1 MSLDPHL
8 DHAAEDRDGS
18 RPRPPDDAA
27 LAALTGLTDTGTLSM
42 EPGQEPIRTLLW
54 TAATERPLEEVAA
67 LVSLLRRTG
76 EVPSPGDEALRA
88 AAVARPL
95 EEVMQLVAL
104 LHEPPHEF
112 DEADTTLRA
121 AAVGRPIEDV
131 AELVNIFGGDEG
143 ESARSM
149 ARPGVT
155 ADAAAADAV
164 ETDTTE
170 AGDDRDGDARADA
183 PARAIR
189 RAGIA
194 AAFSR
199 PAPASASAPAPA
211 PAAAAAA
218 AAAAAGVRPQRRAG
232 KTAVPAPASALR
244 SVLRW
249 PTVALLV
256 VCAVLHLPTDYT
268 RLGSGSVADV
278 LSLALTVVCLV
289 SAVWLAVRDSV
300 RLWVAGAS
308 AALAV
313 VVAQAVSAVVGMDL
327 LSSSLGTFP
336 GASVVAVV
344 CAVAA
349 VGLAGTALT
358 LRRQAAVAA
367 RA

>member
-8 DHAAEDRDGS
+8 DPATEDRDES
-18 RPRPPDDAA
+18 RPRTPDAAA
-27 LAALTGLTDTGTLSM
+27 LAALTGLTDSATLSL

-54 TAATERPLEEVAA
+54 TAATARPLEEVAA

-131 AELVNIFGGDEG
+131 AELVTIFGGDEA
-143 ESARSM
+143 ETT
-149 ARPGVT
+149 RP
-155 ADAAAADAV
+155 AAADRAA
-164 ETDTTE
+164 E
-170 AGDDRDGDARADA
+170 ARGPVDGDDTAEAAPDA
-183 PARAIR
+183 PAKAVRP
-189 RAGIA
+189 AGIA
-194 AAFSR
+194 SAFSR
-199 PAPASASAPAPA
+199 PAPA
-211 PAAAAAA
+211 PAAAA
-218 AAAAAGVRPQRRAG
+218 RPRRRAG
-232 KTAVPAPASALR
+232 TTAVPAAGSALR

-249 PTVALLV
+249 PVMALLV

-278 LSLALTVVCLV
+278 LSLALTVVCLA
-289 SAVWLAVRDSV
+289 SAVWLAVRDTV
-300 RLWVAGAS
+300 RLWVASAA

-313 VVAQAVSAVVGMDL
+313 VIAQAVSAVAGMDL
-327 LSSSLGTFP
+327 LSSSLGSFP
-336 GASVVAVV
+336 GAAVVAVV

-358 LRRQAAVAA
+358 LRRQAAGAAA

>member
-8 DHAAEDRDGS
+8 DSATEDRDES

-27 LAALTGLTDTGTLSM
+27 LAALTGLTDTETLSM

-54 TAATERPLEEVAA
+54 TAATARPLEEVAA

-131 AELVNIFGGDEG
+131 AELVSIFGGDES
-143 ESARSM
+143 ETARFMGSP
-149 ARPGVT
+149 RPT
-155 ADAAAADAV
+155 ADAV
-164 ETDTTE
+164 ETDATE
-170 AGDDRDGDARADA
+170 AADDADGDDGQEAPVRAVR
-183 PARAIR
+183 P
-189 RAGIA
+189 AGIA

-199 PAPASASAPAPA
+199 PASAPDRAQV
-211 PAAAAAA
+211 PAAAGA
-218 AAAAAGVRPQRRAG
+218 RPRRRTG
-232 KTAVPAPASALR
+232 KAAVPAPTSALR

-249 PTVALLV
+249 PAMAVLL

-278 LSLALTVVCLV
+278 LALALTVVCVV
-289 SAVWLAVRDSV
+289 SALWLAVRDTV
-300 RLWVAGAS
+300 RLWVASAS

-313 VVAQAVSAVVGMDL
+313 VIAQAVSAVAGMDL
-327 LSSSLGTFP
+327 LSSSVGRFP

-349 VGLAGTALT
+349 VALGGTALT
-358 LRRQAAVAA
+358 LRRQAGAA